1 MNKTIA
7 SLTAAALLAFGA
19 GAAQADG
26 YEGGSAR
33 SFAPVITDNDW
44 SGFYL
49 NGSIGYGWGN
59 SSVDID
65 DYETGDHLTGAS
77 ADPEGFLG
85 SVGLGYDWTFG
96 RGLVF
101 GVFTDYTFGNLDDTA
116 GFAIFDPVEN
126 EIVTLPGKVE
136 YDNMWAIGARAGYVI
151 HNDLLLYGTVGY
163 TSADFEFEGLKED
176 LDGYFVGVGLER
188 RLHSNW
194 YLKGEYRFSD
204 FDDTSSSASG
214 TSGGKCGGECDFD
227 VDSEHE
233 IHSIRVGLSYK
244 FGARREEAVPLK

>member
-49 NGSIGYGWGN
+49 NGSIGYGWGKTD
-59 SSVDID
+59 VDID
-65 DYETGDHLTGAS
+65 AVATLVNPDFSGRGGDT
-77 ADPEGFLG
+77 DGFLG

-101 GVFTDYTFGNLDDTA
+101 GVFTDYTFGELDGTISFA
-116 GFAIFDPVEN
+116 GIPAKI
-126 EIVTLPGKVE
+126 E
-136 YDNMWAIGARAGYVI
+136 YDNIWAIGGRAGYVV

-163 TSADFEFEGLKED
+163 TSADYDFEGIGDD
-176 LDGYFVGVGLER
+176 LNGYFLGVGLER

-204 FDDTSSSASG
+204 YDDTHFEATG
-214 TSGGKCGGECDFD
+214 NGSGGYTKNCGGPCDFE
-227 VDSEHE
+227 VDNEHE